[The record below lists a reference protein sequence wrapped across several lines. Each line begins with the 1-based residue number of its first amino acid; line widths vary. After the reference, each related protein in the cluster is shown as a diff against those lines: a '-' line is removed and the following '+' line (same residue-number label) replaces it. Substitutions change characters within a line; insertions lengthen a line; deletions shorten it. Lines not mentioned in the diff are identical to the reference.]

1 MECFGS
7 GQQSRTSELFRLSNN
22 NKNDN
27 NMGAVDPPLAPGL
40 FVIATVVYAAL
51 SIHVW
56 IERARIANQVKRWG
70 RSCPT
75 FAELVRTLLQRPKQ
89 SKLARSRSEKQT
101 AEADQR
107 QAAFERSRVAACRSV
122 LTYLCPFV
130 GLVLFVWVSLMLFFP
145 VPPAYVRPAMILIIY
160 LLMLPFSSGVIEFT
174 SFNLDVLFV
183 CCHALSFVSI
193 FFIPNFGLVLLTA
206 PMRCIIRAFF
216 GVTFIRTK
224 LTVLCNLPISFVN
237 IYVQREASSI
247 FRYAGGPVII
257 CEVLSFVAII
267 CLVSMVERLFK
278 EKVEVAMDVVDM
290 ELSLHSKRKLLSVL
304 CDAHVTL
311 GHDFRI
317 LGRCTELSQMLMT
330 GFGSHSKGLEG
341 TVFTTLMSEIDQQRF
356 LDLVAVRAIPD
367 SDLENDDA
375 KNSETSQSTQSSR
388 AFSSRR
394 LKWSSAPAKS
404 IQVHIRDAAGVIFP
418 IELFHSFVP
427 NMHNP
432 SAPPSHLIGI
442 REEPGG
448 HEISTSF
455 QQLGS
460 FSEVPPPGRAAAAGT
475 SQQQLQVPPTRV
487 LSDLRPNEATN
498 GRDSKTS
505 SGSGSSRGGSST
517 ARLGQDD
524 LPWIQRIEF
533 QFDGMADSFPL
544 LKASIFFDGHAAT
557 ESSACRTMMKGW
569 LMDSMLPRFRG
580 WVQHT
585 INNGMAGR
593 GVTFNPTPSTVEL
606 LWPGREDMVLR
617 ADEVQFRV
625 EVLDET
631 EGLQVEQK
639 TSQASRCTETTAHA
653 EDADQEGEPDESA
666 SWLHLVCVIVAFV
679 CCWFYCLLL
688 FFCLFTFYLHFIGV
702 VLFICIFVEP

>member
-1 MECFGS
+1 
-7 GQQSRTSELFRLSNN
+7 
-22 NKNDN
+22 
-27 NMGAVDPPLAPGL
+27 
-40 FVIATVVYAAL
+40 
-51 SIHVW
+51 
-56 IERARIANQVKRWG
+56 
-70 RSCPT
+70 
-75 FAELVRTLLQRPKQ
+75 
-89 SKLARSRSEKQT
+89 
-101 AEADQR
+101 
-107 QAAFERSRVAACRSV
+107 
-122 LTYLCPFV
+122 
-130 GLVLFVWVSLMLFFP
+130 
-145 VPPAYVRPAMILIIY
+145 
-160 LLMLPFSSGVIEFT
+160 
-174 SFNLDVLFV
+174 
-183 CCHALSFVSI
+183 
-193 FFIPNFGLVLLTA
+193 
-206 PMRCIIRAFF
+206 
-216 GVTFIRTK
+216 
-224 LTVLCNLPISFVN
+224 
-237 IYVQREASSI
+237 
-247 FRYAGGPVII
+247 
-257 CEVLSFVAII
+257 
-267 CLVSMVERLFK
+267 
-278 EKVEVAMDVVDM
+278 
-290 ELSLHSKRKLLSVL
+290 
-304 CDAHVTL
+304 
-311 GHDFRI
+311 
-317 LGRCTELSQMLMT
+317 
-330 GFGSHSKGLEG
+330 
-341 TVFTTLMSEIDQQRF
+341 
-356 LDLVAVRAIPD
+356 
-367 SDLENDDA
+367 
-375 KNSETSQSTQSSR
+375 
-388 AFSSRR
+388 
-394 LKWSSAPAKS
+394 
-404 IQVHIRDAAGVIFP
+404 
-418 IELFHSFVP
+418 
-427 NMHNP
+427 MHNP

-475 SQQQLQVPPTRV
+475 SQQQQQVPPTRV

-653 EDADQEGEPDESA
+653 EDADQEGEPDESVSVWVTMRGFHQCQSHEKKRSSRTA
-666 SWLHLVCVIVAFV
+666 QSPGQARALAAIQEHDRRMFQGGYAAGRTQAPTLAALQEHDRRMFQGGSAKNGFAGRAKLPVCN
-679 CCWFYCLLL
+679 LD
-688 FFCLFTFYLHFIGV
+688 HK
-702 VLFICIFVEP
+702 

>member
-1 MECFGS
+1 
-7 GQQSRTSELFRLSNN
+7 
-22 NKNDN
+22 
-27 NMGAVDPPLAPGL
+27 
-40 FVIATVVYAAL
+40 
-51 SIHVW
+51 
-56 IERARIANQVKRWG
+56 
-70 RSCPT
+70 
-75 FAELVRTLLQRPKQ
+75 
-89 SKLARSRSEKQT
+89 
-101 AEADQR
+101 
-107 QAAFERSRVAACRSV
+107 
-122 LTYLCPFV
+122 
-130 GLVLFVWVSLMLFFP
+130 
-145 VPPAYVRPAMILIIY
+145 
-160 LLMLPFSSGVIEFT
+160 
-174 SFNLDVLFV
+174 
-183 CCHALSFVSI
+183 
-193 FFIPNFGLVLLTA
+193 
-206 PMRCIIRAFF
+206 
-216 GVTFIRTK
+216 
-224 LTVLCNLPISFVN
+224 
-237 IYVQREASSI
+237 
-247 FRYAGGPVII
+247 
-257 CEVLSFVAII
+257 
-267 CLVSMVERLFK
+267 
-278 EKVEVAMDVVDM
+278 
-290 ELSLHSKRKLLSVL
+290 
-304 CDAHVTL
+304 
-311 GHDFRI
+311 
-317 LGRCTELSQMLMT
+317 MLMT

-404 IQVHIRDAAGVIFP
+404 IQVHIRDAAGV
-418 IELFHSFVP
+418 
-427 NMHNP
+427 
-432 SAPPSHLIGI
+432 
-442 REEPGG
+442 EEPGG

-653 EDADQEGEPDESA
+653 EDADQEGEPDESVSVWVTMRGFHQCQSHEKKRSSRTA
-666 SWLHLVCVIVAFV
+666 QSPGQARALAAIQ
-679 CCWFYCLLL
+679 
-688 FFCLFTFYLHFIGV
+688 
-702 VLFICIFVEP
+702 